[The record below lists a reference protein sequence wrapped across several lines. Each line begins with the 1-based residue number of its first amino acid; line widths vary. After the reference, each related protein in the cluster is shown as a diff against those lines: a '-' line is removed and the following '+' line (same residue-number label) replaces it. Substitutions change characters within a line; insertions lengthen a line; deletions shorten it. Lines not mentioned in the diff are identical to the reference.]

1 MKKLNEMSLSE
12 LKQELIKHYD
22 GNAGEMFY
30 GLIEMGISKSMMKK
44 ALVKMIERKQN
55 EQINI

>member
-1 MKKLNEMSLSE
+1 MSLLE
-12 LKQELIKHYD
+12 LKLELIKHYD

>member
-1 MKKLNEMSLSE
+1 MKKLNEMSVSE

-30 GLIEMGISKSMMKK
+30 GLIEMGISQSMMKK